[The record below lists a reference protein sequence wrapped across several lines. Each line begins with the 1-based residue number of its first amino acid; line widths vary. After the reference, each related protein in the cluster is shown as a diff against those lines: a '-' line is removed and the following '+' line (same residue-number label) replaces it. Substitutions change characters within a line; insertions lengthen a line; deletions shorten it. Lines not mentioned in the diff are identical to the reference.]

1 MRDKPLAGQT
11 ALITGAA
18 QRIGRATALALAE
31 DGVNI
36 VVHYNRSDAE
46 AKELVDEIEKLGV
59 RAWPI
64 GADFSK
70 PQEYETLVERSL
82 ELAGS
87 LNILVNNASIFPPE
101 KIEELTLLSLNTNVE
116 VNAWVP
122 FVLGRDFARLVGKG
136 KIINMLD
143 SRLSDTD
150 WNHVGYILSKHVLAA
165 LTDMMAIKYAPEI
178 TVNGVSPGLI
188 LPPPG
193 QDESYLD
200 RLVDT
205 VPLKKHGNADD
216 IAEAIVY
223 LLRTDFVTGEVI
235 FVDGGRHL
243 KEYGNG

>member
-31 DGVNI
+31 EGVNI
-36 VVHYNRSDAE
+36 VVHYNRSDSE
-46 AKELVDEIEKLGV
+46 ANQLVDELQRLGV

-70 PQEYETLVERSL
+70 PREYETLIKRSL

-87 LNILVNNASIFPPE
+87 LSILVNNASVFPPE
-101 KIEELTLLSLNTNVE
+101 KMEDLTLSRLNTNVE

-165 LTDMMAIKYAPEI
+165 LTDMMAIKYAPGI
-178 TVNGVSPGLI
+178 TVNGVAPGLI

-205 VPLKKHGNADD
+205 VPLKKHGGAED

-223 LLRTDFVTGEVI
+223 LLRSDFVTGEVI